1 MTKQKAAYPYALA
14 TVLLWS
20 TVASA
25 FKISLRYLNVLP
37 LLFYS
42 AIVSTVVLFCCLLFQ
57 KRVSSL
63 KTLTKRDYFHSAILG
78 FLNPFLYYVVLI
90 KAYSLLPAQQ
100 AQPLNFVW
108 PITLVLLSIPLLK
121 QKIKPISAFAVIIS
135 FFGVLVISTRGDIFG
150 FRFTSPT
157 GVILAVGSSVIWA
170 VFWIYNV
177 KDKRDEVVKLF
188 LNFAFG
194 SVFIFLSMLI
204 CASAEVPNF
213 KGALGAVYIGLF
225 EMGITFLLWLRALK
239 LSRTTAHVA
248 NLIYLVPFLSL
259 VVICFV
265 VGEKILVST
274 IIGVV
279 FIVSGIILQEVWG
292 H

>member
-1 MTKQKAAYPYALA
+1 MTKQKEAYLYALA

-25 FKISLRYLNVLP
+25 FKISLRYLDVVP

-42 AIVSTVVLFCCLLFQ
+42 AIVSTVILFSCLLFQ
-57 KRVSSL
+57 KKVSL
-63 KTLTKRDYFHSAILG
+63 LRTLTKRDYLHSALLG
-78 FLNPFLYYVVLI
+78 FLNPFLYYVVLF

-108 PITLVLLSIPLLK
+108 PIMLVLLSIPLLK
-121 QKIKPISAFAVIIS
+121 QKIKPMSVFAVIIS
-135 FFGVLVISTRGDIFG
+135 FFGVFVISTRGDIFG

-177 KDKRDEVVKLF
+177 KDRRDEVVKLF

-204 CASAEVPNF
+204 CANAEIPNF

-225 EMGITFLLWLRALK
+225 EMGITFLVWLRALK

-259 VVICFV
+259 VVIYFV
-265 VGEKILVST
+265 VGEKILAST
-274 IIGVV
+274 IVGVF
-279 FIVSGIILQEVWG
+279 FIVGGIVLQNFSTR
-292 H
+292 